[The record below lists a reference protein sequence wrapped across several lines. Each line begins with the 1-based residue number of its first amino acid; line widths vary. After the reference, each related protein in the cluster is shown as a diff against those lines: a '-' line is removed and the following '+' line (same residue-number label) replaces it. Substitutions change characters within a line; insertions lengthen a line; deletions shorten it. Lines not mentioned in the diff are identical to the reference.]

1 MTRETKGMTGPA
13 AGTKRTAYERIHDL
27 FAGWTSLDGRFLAV
41 VIALVVAGILAVTSS
56 SFAMALSVHND
67 AWFFTRKQLGSAA
80 LGVVFFFVISN
91 IPASLIR
98 RWSPIAFGASALM
111 LMLVPIIGRTALG
124 AKRWLFFGPI
134 QVQPSEIVKF
144 TAVIWLAAMLS
155 MDKRRVKSIW
165 HHWIPIGVIFALT
178 VMTERQPDLGTAL
191 CIAIGVVATL
201 FVANINRNQIIG
213 TVVIGIVC
221 VGAMVFAPQGGH
233 DYRSGRFAAVTNPAK
248 DKDGAGMQ
256 NWRSLVALANGGATG
271 LGLGQSR
278 EKRRGG
284 VPMQRTDFIFA
295 VVGEEVGLV
304 GTLSLLAMYLWLLM
318 VGINLSVRS
327 TDPFARYT
335 IAGITSS
342 IVGQALL
349 NMAVVTGLVPA
360 TGIPLPLVSYGGT
373 SLVLTLAG
381 LGVVAALSR
390 RKPVRNIEIEK

>member
-1 MTRETKGMTGPA
+1 MTGSASA
-13 AGTKRTAYERIHDL
+13 AKRSANDRLREI
-27 FAGWTSLDGRFLAV
+27 FAWWTSLDGRFMAV
-41 VIALVVAGILAVTSS
+41 VVALVLAGIVAVTSS

-80 LGVVFFFVISN
+80 LGVVCFFVISN
-91 IPASLIR
+91 IPASLIK
-98 RWSPIAFGASALM
+98 RWSPYAFGISALM
-111 LMLVPIIGRTALG
+111 LMAVPVIGRTALG

-134 QVQPSEIVKF
+134 QVQPSEIVEF
-144 TAVIWLAAMLS
+144 TAVVWLAAMLWAAKS
-155 MDKRRVKSIW
+155 RVKNVW
-165 HHWIPIGVIFALT
+165 KHWIPVGAIVVLT
-178 VMTERQPDLGTAL
+178 LMTERQPDLGTAL
-191 CIAIGVVATL
+191 CIAIGVIATL
-201 FVANINRNQIIG
+201 FVANINWKQIVA
-213 TVVIGIVC
+213 TVVIGVAC

-233 DYRSGRFAAVTNPAK
+233 DYRSGRFAAVANPAK

-304 GTLSLLAMYLWLLM
+304 GTLSFLAMYLWLLM
-318 VGINLSVRS
+318 VGVNLSVRS
-327 TDPFARYT
+327 SDPFSRYA

-349 NMAVVTGLVPA
+349 NMAVVASIVPA

-373 SLVLTLAG
+373 SLVLTLSA

-390 RKPVRNIEIEK
+390 RKPARNLDMEK

>member
-1 MTRETKGMTGPA
+1 MRRETKGMTGPA
-13 AGTKRTAYERIHDL
+13 VITKRSTFDRVLEIL
-27 FAGWTSLDGRFLAV
+27 SSWTSLDGRFVAV
-41 VIALVVAGILAVTSS
+41 VVALVIAGILAVTSS
-56 SFAMALSVHND
+56 SFAMALSVHDD

-80 LGVVFFFVISN
+80 LGVICFFVISN
-91 IPASLIR
+91 IPASFIR
-98 RWSPIAFGASALM
+98 RLSPYAFGLSSVLLFA
-111 LMLVPIIGRTALG
+111 VPFIGRAALG
-124 AKRWLFFGPI
+124 AKRWLFLGPI
-134 QVQPSEIVKF
+134 QLQPSEIVKF
-144 TAVIWLAAMLS
+144 TAVIWLAAILAS
-155 MDKRRVKSIW
+155 DRRRVKSMLQ
-165 HHWIPIGVIFALT
+165 HWVQIVVIGLLIF
-178 VMTERQPDLGTAL
+178 MTERQPDLGTAL

-201 FVANINRNQIIG
+201 FVANIHRSQIIAILVLG
-213 TVVIGIVC
+213 ACG
-221 VGAMVFAPQGGH
+221 VGYLVFAPQGGH
-233 DYRSGRFAAVTNPAK
+233 DYRASRFAAVANPAQ

-304 GTLSLLAMYLWLLM
+304 GTLSMLALYLWLLI

-327 TDPFARYT
+327 TDPFSRYA

-349 NMAVVTGLVPA
+349 NMAVVTSIVPA

-373 SLVLTLAG
+373 SLVLTLAA

-390 RKPVRNIEIEK
+390 SKPVRNIGLEK

>member
-1 MTRETKGMTGPA
+1 MTESG
-13 AGTKRTAYERIHDL
+13 AGIKRTRNDRFRDVLAW
-27 FAGWTSLDGRFLAV
+27 WTSLDGRFMAV
-41 VIALVVAGILAVTSS
+41 VIALVITGILAVTTS
-56 SFAMALSVHND
+56 SFAMALSVHDD

-80 LGVVFFFVISN
+80 LGVASFFVISN
-91 IPASLIR
+91 IPSGLIR
-98 RWSPIAFGASALM
+98 RWSPYAFGISALM
-111 LMLVPIIGRTALG
+111 LMAVPFIGRTALG

-155 MDKRRVKSIW
+155 TDKRRVKSIW
-165 HHWIPIGVIFALT
+165 NHWIPIGAIAILT
-178 VMTERQPDLGTAL
+178 FMTERQPDLGTAL
-191 CIAIGVVATL
+191 CIAVGIVATL
-201 FVANINRNQIIG
+201 FVANINKNQIIG
-213 TVVIGIVC
+213 TIVLGGIC
-221 VGAMVFAPQGGH
+221 VAGMVFAPQGGH
-233 DYRSGRFAAVTNPAK
+233 DYRSGRFAAVVNPAK
-248 DKDGAGMQ
+248 DKDGEGMQ

-271 LGLGQSR
+271 LGVGQSR

-304 GTLSLLAMYLWLLM
+304 GTLSLLAMYLLLLI
-318 VGINLSVRS
+318 VGINLSARS
-327 TDPFARYT
+327 SDPFSRYA

-349 NMAVVTGLVPA
+349 NMAVVTSIVPA

-373 SLVLTLAG
+373 SLVLTLSA

-390 RKPVRNIEIEK
+390 RKPARNSVIEK

>member
-1 MTRETKGMTGPA
+1 MTGPA
-13 AGTKRTAYERIHDL
+13 AGKKRTAYDRFHEL

-41 VIALVVAGILAVTSS
+41 VIALVIAGILAVTSS

-91 IPASLIR
+91 IPASLIK
-98 RWSPIAFGASALM
+98 RWSPIVFGASALM

-155 MDKRRVKSIW
+155 MDKRRVKSVR
-165 HHWIPIGVIFALT
+165 HHVIPIVAIAILT
-178 VMTERQPDLGTAL
+178 FMTERQPDLGTAL

-201 FVANINRNQIIG
+201 FVANLHRSQIAAILMIG
-213 TVVIGIVC
+213 VC
-221 VGAMVFAPQGGH
+221 GVGYLVFAPQGGH

-381 LGVVAALSR
+381 LGVIAALSR
-390 RKPVRNIEIEK
+390 RKPIRNIELEK

>member
-1 MTRETKGMTGPA
+1 MTGPA
-13 AGTKRTAYERIHDL
+13 SGAKRTTNDRLQAV
-27 FAGWTSLDGRFLAV
+27 FTWWTSLDGRFMAV
-41 VIALVVAGILAVTSS
+41 VIALVIAGIVAVTSS

-80 LGVVFFFVISN
+80 LGIVCFLFISN
-91 IPASLIR
+91 IPASMIR
-98 RWSPIAFGASALM
+98 RWSPVTFGISAL
-111 LMLVPIIGRTALG
+111 LLAAVPFIGRTALG

-144 TAVIWLAAMLS
+144 TAVIWLAAMLAS
-155 MDKRRVKSIW
+155 DKRRVKSIW
-165 HHWIPIGVIFALT
+165 QHWLPVGAIVLLI

-191 CIAIGVVATL
+191 CIAVGVLATL
-201 FVANINRNQIIG
+201 FVSNINRNQIAATILL
-213 TVVIGIVC
+213 GIAC
-221 VGAMVFAPQGGH
+221 VGVMVFAPQGGH
-233 DYRSGRFAAVTNPAK
+233 DYRSGRFAAVADPAK

-304 GTLSLLAMYLWLLM
+304 GTLSLLAMYLWLLV

-327 TDPFARYT
+327 TDPFSRYA

-349 NMAVVTGLVPA
+349 NMAVVTSIVPA

-373 SLVLTLAG
+373 SLVLTLAA

-390 RKPVRNIEIEK
+390 RKPVRAFDLEN

>member
-1 MTRETKGMTGPA
+1 MTGPTSA
-13 AGTKRTAYERIHDL
+13 ANRSANDRVRAILGW
-27 FAGWTSLDGRFLAV
+27 WTSLDGRFMAV
-41 VIALVVAGILAVTSS
+41 VIALVIAGILAVTSS
-56 SFAMALSVHND
+56 SFAMALSVHDD

-80 LGVVFFFVISN
+80 LGVACFFVISN
-91 IPASLIR
+91 IPATLIK
-98 RWSPIAFGASALM
+98 RWSPYAFGVSALM
-111 LMLVPIIGRTALG
+111 LMAVPLIGRTALG

-165 HHWIPIGVIFALT
+165 HHWIPIGVILMLT

-191 CIAIGVVATL
+191 CIAIGVMATL
-201 FVANINRNQIIG
+201 FVANINSKHIAMAIAL
-213 TVVIGIVC
+213 GIVG
-221 VGAMVFAPQGGH
+221 VGALVFAPQGGH
-233 DYRSGRFAAVTNPAK
+233 DYRSGRFAAVADPAK
-248 DKDGAGMQ
+248 DKDGASMQ

-304 GTLSLLAMYLWLLM
+304 GTLSLLAMYVWLLM
-318 VGINLSVRS
+318 VGINLSVRA
-327 TDPFARYT
+327 TDPFSRYA
-335 IAGITSS
+335 IAGITAS

-349 NMAVVTGLVPA
+349 NMAVVTSLVPA

-373 SLVLTLAG
+373 SLVLTLSA

-390 RKPVRNIEIEK
+390 RKSPRNVEMDK

>member
-1 MTRETKGMTGPA
+1 MRRETKGMTGPA
-13 AGTKRTAYERIHDL
+13 VVTKRSTVDRVLEI
-27 FAGWTSLDGRFLAV
+27 FSSWTSLDGRFMTV
-41 VIALVVAGILAVTSS
+41 VVALVIAGILAVTSS
-56 SFAMALSVHND
+56 SFAMALSVHDD

-80 LGVVFFFVISN
+80 LGIVCFFIISN
-91 IPASLIR
+91 LPSSFIR
-98 RWSPIAFGASALM
+98 RLAPYAFGLSAVL
-111 LMLVPIIGRTALG
+111 LLAVPLIGRAALG

-134 QVQPSEIVKF
+134 QLQPSEIVKF
-144 TAVIWLAAMLS
+144 TAVIWLAAILS
-155 MDKRRVKSIW
+155 SDRRRVKSMLQ
-165 HHWIPIGVIFALT
+165 HWVQIVVIGLLII
-178 VMTERQPDLGTAL
+178 MTERQPDLGTAL

-201 FVANINRNQIIG
+201 FVANIHRTQIIAIIMLG
-213 TVVIGIVC
+213 ACGVGIL
-221 VGAMVFAPQGGH
+221 VFAPQGGH
-233 DYRSGRFAAVTNPAK
+233 DYRSGRFAAVSNPAK

-304 GTLSLLAMYLWLLM
+304 GTLSLLALYLWLLI

-327 TDPFARYT
+327 TDPFSRYA

-349 NMAVVTGLVPA
+349 NMAVVTSIVPA

-373 SLVLTLAG
+373 SLVLTLAA

-390 RKPVRNIEIEK
+390 RKPVRNIGLEK